1 MSCSVYDTI
10 PLKVLEKISAL
21 QEQAVDLER
30 KARVMEA
37 DAQDFRT
44 RAEDIVETY
53 RERVEERG
61 WEACHAEAQRKD
73 SISWHCDPLPGAQS

>member
-1 MSCSVYDTI
+1 MRCTVYDTI

-30 KARVMEA
+30 KARIMEA
-37 DAQDFRT
+37 DAQDCRV

-53 RERVEERG
+53 RIRMEEQG
-61 WEACHAEAQRKD
+61 WEACRAEAQWKD
-73 SISWHCDPLPGAQS
+73 AISWHCDPLPGAHS